1 MRMDKRGDKMSNI
14 MIVDDEE
21 DIISFISE
29 SLKLEGFTTITA
41 YNGREAIEKL
51 DESIHLIILD
61 IRMPYSDGFEV
72 AKILQDS
79 DIPIIFLTAK
89 DNLDTRLKCFS
100 LGAMDYV
107 AKPFYM
113 QELTARIK
121 NALGKNERN
130 AMRDN
135 IKKCKDLV
143 INYDNLA
150 VLVKGVEIEMT
161 KREFEIIKLLSLN
174 SNFYFSKD
182 QIYDAINFNKE
193 GSTQVVAEHIRK
205 IRKKLSDYSQYE
217 YIETKWGVGYKWLE

>member
-1 MRMDKRGDKMSNI
+1 MSNI

>member
-1 MRMDKRGDKMSNI
+1 

-72 AKILQDS
+72 AKVLQDS

-107 AKPFYM
+107 VKPFYM

>member
-1 MRMDKRGDKMSNI
+1 MSNI

-61 IRMPYSDGFEV
+61 IKMPYSDGFEV

>member
-1 MRMDKRGDKMSNI
+1 
-14 MIVDDEE
+14 
-21 DIISFISE
+21 
-29 SLKLEGFTTITA
+29 
-41 YNGREAIEKL
+41 
-51 DESIHLIILD
+51 
-61 IRMPYSDGFEV
+61 
-72 AKILQDS
+72 
-79 DIPIIFLTAK
+79 
-89 DNLDTRLKCFS
+89 
-100 LGAMDYV
+100 MDYV

-121 NALGKNERN
+121 NALGKSERN

>member
-1 MRMDKRGDKMSNI
+1 

-107 AKPFYM
+107 VKPFYM

-174 SNFYFSKD
+174 SNFYFSKN

>member
-1 MRMDKRGDKMSNI
+1 

-21 DIISFISE
+21 DIVSFISE

-41 YNGREAIEKL
+41 CNGREAMEKL

-113 QELTARIK
+113 EELTARIK
-121 NALGKNERN
+121 NALGKSERN

-150 VLVKGVEIEMT
+150 VLVKGVEIELT

>member
-1 MRMDKRGDKMSNI
+1 

-29 SLKLEGFTTITA
+29 SLNLEGFTTITA

-61 IRMPYSDGFEV
+61 IRMPYSDGYEV

-89 DNLDTRLKCFS
+89 DDLDTRLKCFS

-113 QELTARIK
+113 QELTARLK
-121 NALGKNERN
+121 NALGKSERN

-205 IRKKLSDYSQYE
+205 VRKKLSDYSQYE

>member
-1 MRMDKRGDKMSNI
+1 MSNI

-79 DIPIIFLTAK
+79 GIPIIFLTAK

>member
-1 MRMDKRGDKMSNI
+1 

-72 AKILQDS
+72 AKVLQDS

>member
-1 MRMDKRGDKMSNI
+1 

>member
-1 MRMDKRGDKMSNI
+1 MSNI

-79 DIPIIFLTAK
+79 GIPIIFLTAK

-121 NALGKNERN
+121 NALGKSERN

>member
-1 MRMDKRGDKMSNI
+1 MRMVKRGDKMSNI

>member
-1 MRMDKRGDKMSNI
+1 MSNI

-205 IRKKLSDYSQYE
+205 IRKKLSDYSQNE

>member
-79 DIPIIFLTAK
+79 GIPIIFLTAK

-121 NALGKNERN
+121 NALGKSERN

>member
-1 MRMDKRGDKMSNI
+1 MPNI

-72 AKILQDS
+72 AKVLQDS

>member
-1 MRMDKRGDKMSNI
+1 

-107 AKPFYM
+107 VKPFYM

-161 KREFEIIKLLSLN
+161 KREFEIIKVLSLN
-174 SNFYFSKD
+174 SNFYFSKN

>member
-1 MRMDKRGDKMSNI
+1 M
-14 MIVDDEE
+14 
-21 DIISFISE
+21 
-29 SLKLEGFTTITA
+29 
-41 YNGREAIEKL
+41 
-51 DESIHLIILD
+51 
-61 IRMPYSDGFEV
+61 
-72 AKILQDS
+72 
-79 DIPIIFLTAK
+79 
-89 DNLDTRLKCFS
+89 
-100 LGAMDYV
+100 
-107 AKPFYM
+107 KPFYM

-174 SNFYFSKD
+174 SNFYFSKN

>member
-1 MRMDKRGDKMSNI
+1 MSNI

-121 NALGKNERN
+121 NALGKSERN

>member
-1 MRMDKRGDKMSNI
+1 MDKRGDKMSNI

-79 DIPIIFLTAK
+79 GIPIIFLTAK

-121 NALGKNERN
+121 NALGKSERN

>member
-1 MRMDKRGDKMSNI
+1 MSNI

-29 SLKLEGFTTITA
+29 SLNLEGFTTITA

-61 IRMPYSDGFEV
+61 IRMPYSDGYEV

-89 DNLDTRLKCFS
+89 DDLDTRLKCFS

-113 QELTARIK
+113 QELTARLK
-121 NALGKNERN
+121 NALGKSERN

-205 IRKKLSDYSQYE
+205 VRKKLSDYSQYE

>member
-1 MRMDKRGDKMSNI
+1 MTNI

-121 NALGKNERN
+121 NALGKSERN

>member
-1 MRMDKRGDKMSNI
+1 MDKRGDKMSNI

-121 NALGKNERN
+121 NALGKSERN

>member
-1 MRMDKRGDKMSNI
+1 MSNI

-107 AKPFYM
+107 VKPFYM

-121 NALGKNERN
+121 NALGKSERN

-174 SNFYFSKD
+174 SNFYFSKN

>member
-1 MRMDKRGDKMSNI
+1 MSNI

-29 SLKLEGFTTITA
+29 SLNLEGFTTITA

-61 IRMPYSDGFEV
+61 IRMPYSDGYEV

-89 DNLDTRLKCFS
+89 DDLDTRLKCFS

-113 QELTARIK
+113 QELTARLK
-121 NALGKNERN
+121 NALGKSERN

-205 IRKKLSDYSQYE
+205 VRKKLSDYSQYE
-217 YIETKWGVGYKWLE
+217 YIETKSGVGYKWLE

>member
-1 MRMDKRGDKMSNI
+1 MSNI

-107 AKPFYM
+107 VKPFYM

-174 SNFYFSKD
+174 SNFYFSKN

-217 YIETKWGVGYKWLE
+217 YTETKWGVGYKWLE

>member
-1 MRMDKRGDKMSNI
+1 

-174 SNFYFSKD
+174 SNFYFSKN

>member
-1 MRMDKRGDKMSNI
+1 

-79 DIPIIFLTAK
+79 GIPIIFLTAK

-121 NALGKNERN
+121 NALGKSERN

-174 SNFYFSKD
+174 SNFYFSKN

>member
-1 MRMDKRGDKMSNI
+1 MSNI

-174 SNFYFSKD
+174 SNFYFSKN

>member
-1 MRMDKRGDKMSNI
+1 

-205 IRKKLSDYSQYE
+205 VRKKLSDYSQYE

>member
-1 MRMDKRGDKMSNI
+1 MSNI

-107 AKPFYM
+107 VKPFYM

-174 SNFYFSKD
+174 SNFYFSKN